1 MRSAM
6 FPVALLVI
14 TGCATATLPADR
26 LTSLE
31 ASIRAADE
39 VAAGQQPQPSLHVR
53 LAEEELAQAKQLAK
67 NGDAERAELF
77 LQMADADASLALALT
92 RAADARADADKAHAA
107 VVALSE
113 GKTP

>member
-1 MRSAM
+1 MAKAFPRRHEDRWHDCLSVADVPRSHAARAARLLHHLNMPPTAFPGDPMRSAM

-53 LAEEELAQAKQLAK
+53 LAEEELA
-67 NGDAERAELF
+67 
-77 LQMADADASLALALT
+77 
-92 RAADARADADKAHAA
+92 
-107 VVALSE
+107 
-113 GKTP
+113 